1 MSDTDRA
8 FDLDRLGGRPAL
20 HALVDEVLAAGEQA
34 LGLQRTGA
42 GARYRTKPDLSP
54 VTEADAAV
62 EERLRRFV
70 AGRFPGMAFVGE
82 EEGDSGAAGATLRFV
97 VDPID
102 GTRAFIRGLPT
113 WSVLVAL
120 EDERGPAVGVAFL
133 PAAGD
138 LFVAV
143 RGEGCQ
149 GNGRPL
155 RVSEVRDLGGAMLC
169 HGGLAQFTEA
179 GMGDALL
186 RLADATY
193 TQRGFA
199 DFESYKQL
207 LLGRA
212 DAVVDPGVQ
221 PWDIGAAYVMVRE
234 AGGRLTSLS
243 GEDTIRGG
251 GALATN
257 GHLHDPLVALLARDD
272 GEGL

>member
-1 MSDTDRA
+1 MDP
-8 FDLDRLGGRPAL
+8 FDLDRIGGRRAL
-20 HALVDEVLAAGEQA
+20 RALVDEVLAAGEDA
-34 LGLQRTGA
+34 LGLQRSGA
-42 GARYRTKPDLSP
+42 GARYHTKPDLSP

-62 EERLRRFV
+62 EARLRKFV
-70 AGRFPGMAFVGE
+70 AARFPDAAFVGE
-82 EEGDSGAAGATLRFV
+82 EEGDSGTVDAPLRFV

-102 GTRAFIRGLPT
+102 GTRAFIRHLPT
-113 WSVLVAL
+113 WSVLVGL
-120 EDERGPAVGVAFL
+120 EDEAGPAVGVALL

-143 RGEGCQ
+143 RGDGCE

-155 RVSEVRDLGGAMLC
+155 RVSDVRDLRGALVC
-169 HGGLAQFTEA
+169 HGGLAQFTES
-179 GMGDALL
+179 GRGDALL
-186 RLADATY
+186 RLAESTY

-221 PWDIGAAYVMVRE
+221 PWDICAAHVLVHE
-234 AGGRLTSLS
+234 AGGRLTSME

-251 GALATN
+251 SALATN
-257 GHLHDPLVALLARDD
+257 GHLHAAMVQLLREPDD
-272 GEGL
+272 EGL